1 MLNYVIT
8 VVAIIAWIVYTTD
21 SNIHRSQL
29 NDVILAESHKR
40 ETVEAAAAVTPLDP
54 ERPDLIITSTTIN
67 DAIDRVGLVCCLT
80 TMLFFAAPLSSLV
93 SDMYIYYSRCPH

>member
-1 MLNYVIT
+1 MLHYVISA
-8 VVAIIAWIVYTTD
+8 VAIIAWIVYITD

-29 NDVILAESHKR
+29 NDVKSAELHKH

-54 ERPDLIITSTTIN
+54 EQPDIIITSTTIN
-67 DAIDRVGLVCCLT
+67 DAIDRVGFVCCLT

-93 SDMYIYYSRCPH
+93 SGMYIHC